1 MDIEQLKSMKAPFD
15 VVDKDGNRHTI
26 VGFKQ
31 NDPLGVGGGIFP
43 DMPVAYYDGGGWLL
57 VSDVLRHYEIAA
69 EHRVHPT
76 KGSRPAKKAL
86 SKPKRLST
94 KKGLA

>member
-1 MDIEQLKSMKAPFD
+1 MDIEQLKSMKTPFD

-43 DMPVAYYDGGGWLL
+43 DMPVAYFDGGGWLL

-69 EHRVHPT
+69 EHSVHPT
-76 KGSRPAKKAL
+76 RGSVAQKGKSKSKKVAKPA
-86 SKPKRLST
+86 R
-94 KKGLA
+94 G

>member
-1 MDIEQLKSMKAPFD
+1 MNIEELKSMKAPFD

-43 DMPVAYYDGGGWLL
+43 DMAVAYFDGGGWLL
-57 VSDVLRHYEIAA
+57 VSDVLRHYEIATERTA
-69 EHRVHPT
+69 L
-76 KGSRPAKKAL
+76 PAK
-86 SKPKRLST
+86 RR
-94 KKGLA
+94 KKHE